1 MKQVPVDHHDIIEI
15 LLNLTLITIS
25 VTLTSMHTC
34 IGIDGT
40 ASEAI
45 FFPIFATRRCANTF
59 HLKAHFVVFKTYQF
73 FIAEKCKNK
82 LIPAI

>member
-1 MKQVPVDHHDIIEI
+1 
-15 LLNLTLITIS
+15 
-25 VTLTSMHTC
+25 MHTC

-73 FIAEKCKNK
+73 FIAEKCKNN